1 MEEQGICIGQTFL
14 VAASNGRDP
23 SRRVHV
29 LGFCRSVQLV
39 SEVRSCRAYILQLP
53 HMSGTSTP
61 QSIRLRLPID
71 VGQVSVQNDASWL
84 PITNFIQSMQYD

>member
-1 MEEQGICIGQTFL
+1 VGEQGICIGQTFL

-39 SEVRSCRAYILQLP
+39 SEVPSSNKTPCCYAEWQAFTGFTALQAAAA
-53 HMSGTSTP
+53 
-61 QSIRLRLPID
+61 
-71 VGQVSVQNDASWL
+71 GQ
-84 PITNFIQSMQYD
+84 I

>member
-1 MEEQGICIGQTFL
+1 MRQQLPTVEEQGICIGQTFL

-39 SEVRSCRAYILQLP
+39 SEVPSTNETPCCCVKWQALTGFTALQAAVAVQKQ
-53 HMSGTSTP
+53 GTCLHSV
-61 QSIRLRLPID
+61 LR
-71 VGQVSVQNDASWL
+71 WL
-84 PITNFIQSMQYD
+84 

>member
-39 SEVRSCRAYILQLP
+39 SEVPSCRVYSLLLP
-53 HMSGTSTP
+53 HLAGAY
-61 QSIRLRLPID
+61 RLGSLA
-71 VGQVSVQNDASWL
+71 GCG
-84 PITNFIQSMQYD
+84 